1 MQVKL
6 KGILTHMM
14 LLTSLGFS
22 SQILAQD
29 CKVLDAN
36 LTGTYT
42 GECKN
47 GKAEGKG
54 KAVGLH
60 TYEGEFK
67 AGLPEGIGMY
77 TDGLGN
83 SFNGT
88 FKKGKR
94 EGQGVANIK
103 TEKGIDSVI
112 TGFWKK
118 DNYIGLFEAPYKI
131 ISKTYM
137 VNTVSISSEPA
148 NNFPIIEISLESVS
162 GGSVDLHG
170 EIPKPTLTDVI
181 FQKGSYNTTSSITTQ
196 QKKNVYIF
204 QNVMFPATVTLK
216 IGSEEVMIDFNETK
230 NYKVSIVL
238 RS

>member
-1 MQVKL
+1 MKRSMNAFVATI
-6 KGILTHMM
+6 IL
-14 LLTSLGFS
+14 FS
-22 SQILAQD
+22 SFSIPTQLMAQD

-67 AGLPEGIGMY
+67 AGLPEGLGTY

-83 SFNGT
+83 SFKGT

-118 DNYIGLFEAPYKI
+118 DNYIGLYEAPYKV

-137 VNTVSISSEPA
+137 VNSVSISAEPS
-148 NNFPIIEISLESVS
+148 NNFPIIEVSVESVS

-170 EIPKPTLTDVI
+170 EIPKPTISDVI
-181 FQKGSYNTTSSITTQ
+181 FNKGSYNTSSSITTQ
-196 QKKNVYIF
+196 QKKNVYIY

-216 IGSEEVMIDFNETK
+216 IGAEEVMIDFNETK